1 MGLLHTGPDRP
12 GVNDV
17 QPMIF
22 RNRPVGGEQVEIKR
36 VVAYLPAMIQRIC
49 TIAGWLALAF
59 IAYATL
65 SPIEARPVFAGPQLE
80 HFAAFAL
87 VGLAFAVAYPNRV
100 VFVVVIVVGAA
111 VGLEALQLLTPD
123 RHGRVID
130 ALVKALGGIF
140 GISAGQLVLFQL
152 RLKSARSNG
161 PI

>member
-1 MGLLHTGPDRP
+1 
-12 GVNDV
+12 
-17 QPMIF
+17 MIF
-22 RNRPVGGEQVEIKR
+22 RNRPVSGEQVEIKR
-36 VVAYLPAMIQRIC
+36 VVAYLPAMIQRVC
-49 TIAGWLALAF
+49 TIAGWLALAL

-65 SPIEARPVFAGPQLE
+65 SPVEARPVLAGPQLE

-130 ALVKALGGIF
+130 ALVKALGGVF
-140 GISAGQLVLFQL
+140 GISAGQLVLFL
-152 RLKSARSNG
+152 MRLKSARSNG

>member
-1 MGLLHTGPDRP
+1 
-12 GVNDV
+12 
-17 QPMIF
+17 
-22 RNRPVGGEQVEIKR
+22 
-36 VVAYLPAMIQRIC
+36 MIQRVC

-65 SPIEARPVFAGPQLE
+65 SPIDARPVLAGPQLE

-140 GISAGQLVLFQL
+140 GISAGQLVLFL
-152 RLKSARSNG
+152 MRLKSARSNG

>member
-1 MGLLHTGPDRP
+1 
-12 GVNDV
+12 
-17 QPMIF
+17 
-22 RNRPVGGEQVEIKR
+22 
-36 VVAYLPAMIQRIC
+36 MIQRVC
-49 TIAGWLALAF
+49 TIAGWLALAL

-65 SPIEARPVFAGPQLE
+65 SPIEARPVLAGPQLE

-100 VFVVVIVVGAA
+100 MFVVVIVVGAD

-130 ALVKALGGIF
+130 ALVKALGGSF
-140 GISAGQLVLFQL
+140 GISVGQLVLFL
-152 RLKSARSNG
+152 LCLKSARSNG

>member
-1 MGLLHTGPDRP
+1 
-12 GVNDV
+12 
-17 QPMIF
+17 
-22 RNRPVGGEQVEIKR
+22 VGGEQVEITR
-36 VVAYLPAMIQRIC
+36 VVAYLPAMIQRVC
-49 TIAGWLALAF
+49 TIAGWLALAL

-65 SPIEARPVFAGPQLE
+65 SPIEARPVLAGPQLE

-130 ALVKALGGIF
+130 ALVKALGGSF
-140 GISAGQLVLFQL
+140 GISVGQLLLFL
-152 RLKSARSNG
+152 FRLKSARSNG